1 MQSYTTDEFWILF
14 EKLPFHIQELA
25 REKYDLWKENSQHPS
40 LQFKKI
46 RGSIYS
52 ARVTDSYRAVGI
64 IDEGEIVW
72 FFIGTHTEYDKL
84 LSQL

>member
-1 MQSYTTDEFWILF
+1 MMHSY
-14 EKLPFHIQELA
+14 
-25 REKYDLWKENSQHPS
+25 NPS
-40 LQFKKI
+40 VQFKKI

-52 ARVTDSYRAVGI
+52 ARITDSYRAVGVL
-64 IDEGEIVW
+64 DNGEIVW

>member
-1 MQSYTTDEFWILF
+1 MKSYTTDDFWAMF
-14 EKLPFHIQELA
+14 EKLPLHIQELA
-25 REKYDLWKENSQHPS
+25 REKYNLWKENPQHPS

-52 ARVTDSYRAVGI
+52 ARTNDSYRAVGI
-64 IDEGEIVW
+64 LDEGDMIW

>member
-1 MQSYTTDEFWILF
+1 VEIKSTTPKPI
-14 EKLPFHIQELA
+14 IQ
-25 REKYDLWKENSQHPS
+25 
-40 LQFKKI
+40 KI

-52 ARVTDSYRAVGI
+52 ARTNDSYRAVGI
-64 IDEGEIVW
+64 LDEGDIVW